1 MIHKIK
7 FNKAC
12 LIVPEMYN
20 FKIIYKNLTYRLI
33 TTEFEA
39 KPNLI
44 NCQKRDN
51 SYCERVTNRNH

>member
-12 LIVPEMYN
+12 LIVPKMYN

-51 SYCERVTNRNH
+51 SL